1 MCSWPRADF
10 GSGPTRSMPIRSK
23 GTSMMGNG
31 INGLGEECWV
41 RSAGTLGRR
50 GRSASPPHPSRASGS
65 GRGSSGWYWG
75 LLGGR
80 PSDGSARAPSPSQS
94 WAEARPAAVFP
105 PPSAGRHSR
114 AGHSGRW
121 SGGPGVEGAGRPS
134 PRSLSL
140 ESSSVLADRPR
151 AVPWRKSRLLNLLKH
166 IKEKVSGLG
175 GGLTVSR
182 AVRGQQD
189 GALSGTS
196 AELPGSAA
204 PGGAGGLGREGE
216 QAVKAWP
223 VSPQKYRD
231 GEVLH

>member
-1 MCSWPRADF
+1 MAGHRMGVRELHHRLSLGPRHDQQLF
-10 GSGPTRSMPIRSK
+10 F
-23 GTSMMGNG
+23 
-31 INGLGEECWV
+31 L
-41 RSAGTLGRR
+41 
-50 GRSASPPHPSRASGS
+50 
-65 GRGSSGWYWG
+65 
-75 LLGGR
+75 
-80 PSDGSARAPSPSQS
+80 
-94 WAEARPAAVFP
+94 P
-105 PPSAGRHSR
+105 PPRGDTVEQAILDDEV
-114 AGHSGRW
+114 
-121 SGGPGVEGAGRPS
+121 GGPGVEGAGRPS

-151 AVPWRKSRLLNLLKH
+151 AVPWRKSASLNLLKH

-204 PGGAGGLGREGE
+204 PGGAGGLGSRGRAGG
-216 QAVKAWP
+216 QSLA

-231 GEVLH
+231 GEGPSLGPLLWAKSLGRLK